1 MFTGIVEEIGIV
13 KSIKRGTRSA
23 VLNIQAN
30 KVLEDMRMGDSINT
44 NGICLTV
51 TGFDS
56 KGFTVDVMFE
66 TIKRTNLN
74 DLLPGSKV
82 NLERALQISDRLG
95 GHLVS
100 GHIDGTGSISNI
112 QKDDNAILYTI
123 ECDVKIAKYIIEKGS
138 VGIDGISLTVVNVN
152 DKNFT
157 VSIIPHTVEMTNL
170 SEKNIREMVNIE
182 CDMIGKYVEKF
193 LMASSPEKK
202 ENNIDLDF
210 LTKHGFTE

>member
-13 KSIKRGTRSA
+13 KSIKRGAKSA
-23 VLNIQAN
+23 VLNIQAA
-30 KVLEDMRMGDSINT
+30 KVLEDMKIGDSLNT

-51 TGFDS
+51 TEFDS

-82 NLERALQISDRLG
+82 NLERALRISDRLG

-100 GHIDGTGSISNI
+100 GHIDGTGTITHVK
-112 QKDDNAILYTI
+112 KDDNAILYTI
-123 ECDVKIAKYIIEKGS
+123 ECDETIVKYIIEKGS
-138 VGIDGISLTVVNVN
+138 VGIDGISLTVVYVN
-152 DKNFT
+152 DKSFT

-170 SEKNIREMVNIE
+170 SEKNRGDMVNIE

-193 LMASSPEKK
+193 LMASSLEKK
-202 ENNIDLDF
+202 ENKIDLDF